1 MATNK
6 LKIAIIEDS
15 ETSRFFYKINLQK
28 WGFEVFE
35 AETGAEG
42 WKIIQQVNP
51 ELIILDMMLPDTN
64 GFEVLKKIRG
74 CTSTRKL
81 PVLVLTSDKDI
92 QHVQKALQLGANH
105 YSVKGKDSLKKIKN
119 MIFKLLKRAFEQQ
132 IEFSDP
138 ASTYKQTED

>member
-1 MATNK
+1 MDTNK

-15 ETSRFFYKINLQK
+15 ETSRFFYKVNLQK

-64 GFEVLKKIRG
+64 GFEILKKIRG
-74 CTSTRKL
+74 CNSTKNL
-81 PVLVLTSDKDI
+81 PVLVLTSDKEI
-92 QHVQKALQLGANH
+92 THVQRALQLGANH
-105 YSVKGKDSLKKIKN
+105 YSVKGKDSLEKIKN

-138 ASTYKQTED
+138 PSSKN